1 MNIKD
6 GKRGKVWKGMIDI
19 AKSTSSK
26 YLLFGSLYF
35 IQGIILAIGQL
46 IIPVY
51 LVEKGFPV
59 PLITLVAGIILI
71 PWSIKFFWGAFIDY
85 YIRFGRKIFVIIGG
99 VQFAAGLFAAACIDP
114 GELLILFVIF
124 LFFSVSGVVLLDVA
138 TDAWA
143 IEACLETERGKISG
157 SMFAGQHAGRASG
170 FIFLAFLAHA
180 VSYGFSFVIAAII
193 ILLITGYVF
202 FFQEARV
209 AVPSEKMGASLLH
222 EFKKKTTQYIS
233 VFSLIVLISSGI
245 LTLAIPLYLKIVF
258 HLDIT
263 QMGLMF
269 ALFPIVTAVGSLAGG
284 GMADR
289 YGRRIVLFLFISLSV
304 VFSALLIFASGWEL
318 LVVLYGMI
326 NFLYGGYQTTIFA
339 IFMDVTNPRL
349 GGVQFSIL
357 TGIGNTGSTI
367 GETMSGSLVSLLGF
381 DRVFLY
387 AAWFL
392 GPVLVMVYFLRLN
405 AGKKE
410 ERMVS

>member
-1 MNIKD
+1 
-6 GKRGKVWKGMIDI
+6 MIDI
-19 AKSTSSK
+19 AKSKSSK

-46 IIPVY
+46 LIPVY

-85 YIRFGRKIFVIIGG
+85 HIRFGRKNFVIIGG
-99 VQFAAGLFAAACIDP
+99 VQFATGLFIAACIDP
-114 GELLILFVIF
+114 GELLVLFVIS

-170 FIFLAFLAHA
+170 FIFLAFIAQE
-180 VSYGFSFVIAAII
+180 VSYGFSFVVAATI

-202 FFQEARV
+202 FFKETRV
-209 AVPSEKMGASLLH
+209 ADPSEKMVASLLH

-245 LTLAIPLYLKIVF
+245 LTLAIPLYMKIVF

-269 ALFPIVTAVGSLAGG
+269 ALFPIATAIGSLAGG
-284 GMADR
+284 SMADL
-289 YGRRIVLFLFISLSV
+289 YGRKIVLFLFISLGV
-304 VFSALLIFASGWEL
+304 VFSALLIFASSWEI
-318 LVVLYGMI
+318 LVALYGII
-326 NFLYGGYQTTIFA
+326 NFLYGGYLTTIFA

-357 TGIGNTGSTI
+357 TSIGNTGSTI

-381 DRVFLY
+381 DRAFLY

-410 ERMVS
+410 ERIVS